1 VATLEGFINNNS
13 NSNDQELIELREENK
28 KLRKY
33 LRAEDTISNLIDCLT
48 NTEERN
54 NALTTYSRSVD
65 SLLQKL
71 DEINK
76 DIHLISIKNLLNIC
90 LYTYF

>member
-1 VATLEGFINNNS
+1 VATLEGFINNYS

-28 KLRKY
+28 KLRTY
-33 LRAEDTISNLIDCLT
+33 LRRAEETISNLIDLLT
-48 NTEERN
+48 KTEERN

-71 DEINK
+71 EENVDYYLVL
-76 DIHLISIKNLLNIC
+76 H
-90 LYTYF
+90 